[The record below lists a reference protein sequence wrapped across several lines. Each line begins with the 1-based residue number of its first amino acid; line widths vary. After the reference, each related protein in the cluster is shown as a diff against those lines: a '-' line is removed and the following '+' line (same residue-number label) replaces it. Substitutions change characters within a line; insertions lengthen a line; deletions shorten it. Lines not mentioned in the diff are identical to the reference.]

1 MNPKLRVLIIE
12 DSEEDLLLLLR
23 ELREGGYELS
33 YQWVKDRQEMN
44 EALSEDWD
52 IILSDYVLPQ
62 FSGLEA
68 LKMMKERGLKLPFI
82 MLSGQITEATAVK
95 AMRAG
100 AQDYIIK
107 GNLSRLIPAIQRE
120 LREAELRK
128 EKRQIEESL
137 QASEERFC
145 EIFHASPDIMAI
157 LSLPDL
163 TFIDVNAS
171 WSAYTG
177 KRREDA
183 IGKTVLQLKS
193 ILSFVDY
200 DKLFQ
205 LLREQ
210 GSVHNI
216 EVSFRKPTGETC
228 VLLGSAS
235 TVKLDGKPSIF
246 VVAKD
251 ITHLRGM
258 QLAVETSEARFQ
270 AMFEKSFTGI
280 GIMDGDGTVLHA
292 NTALKNMLGYS
303 KEEFIG
309 INTREITH
317 PDDIVKNIIYY
328 RQLAS
333 GKLDYYQME
342 KRYIKKDG
350 KVVWANMSVTAI
362 RDAHG
367 RFIQAIAFVEDITQR
382 KKNEIKLRQLAAIV
396 ESSDD
401 AIISKDPQGIIISWN
416 AGAER
421 IYGYTEKEAIGRH
434 FSFLCLDEN
443 TCEQEI
449 MDAVRQGGRLHNYE
463 TIRQRKDGKVI
474 QVAHTISPIY
484 DLNGKFTGV
493 STIVR
498 DITERK
504 EMEKEM
510 LRLDR
515 LNLVG
520 EMAAGISHEVR
531 NPMTTV
537 KGFLQIL
544 REKPDCVQYK
554 DYYNL
559 MIDELDRAN
568 SIISE
573 FLSIGKS
580 KTTEMTMQNLND
592 ILHSLAPLIQADA
605 VGQGK
610 NIYLETSKVPDLL
623 LNDKEIRQV
632 ILNLA
637 RNGLEAMPQG
647 GCLGI
652 RTFVDNDDV
661 VLAVKDQGAG
671 IPPEQMEKLGTPFYT
686 TKEKGTGLGLANC
699 FSIVARHQGTI
710 QVESG
715 SGGTTFYV
723 KFNIAQQ
730 KERL

>member
-1 MNPKLRVLIIE
+1 MNLKLRVLIIE
-12 DSEEDLLLLLR
+12 DSEDDLHLLLR
-23 ELREGGYELS
+23 ELREGGYAFS
-33 YQWVKDRQEMN
+33 YRWVKDRQEMSQ
-44 EALSEDWD
+44 ALSVDWD

-68 LKMMKERGLKLPFI
+68 LKMIRERGLELPFI
-82 MLSGQITEATAVK
+82 MLSGQISEVTAVE
-95 AMRAG
+95 AIRAG
-100 AQDYIIK
+100 AQDYIVK

-120 LREAELRK
+120 LREAKLRK
-128 EKRQIEESL
+128 EKRQVEKSL
-137 QASEERFC
+137 QASEEKFC
-145 EIFHASPDIMAI
+145 KIFHASPDIMAI

-163 TFIDVNAS
+163 IFIDVNAS
-171 WSAYTG
+171 WLAYTG
-177 KRREDA
+177 NHREA
-183 IGKTVLQLKS
+183 VIGKTVMQLNS
-193 ILSFVDY
+193 ILRFVDH

-205 LLREQ
+205 LLREY
-210 GSVHNI
+210 GSVHNE
-216 EVSFRKPTGETC
+216 EVYFRRPSGEIN
-228 VLLGSAS
+228 VVLGSAS
-235 TVKLDGKPSIF
+235 MIKLDGKSCVF

-251 ITHLRGM
+251 ITHLKGM
-258 QLAVETSEARFQ
+258 QQAAETSEARFQ

-280 GIMDGDGTVLHA
+280 GIMDGEGTVLHG
-292 NTALKNMLGYS
+292 NTALKNILGYS
-303 KEEFIG
+303 TEDFIG
-309 INTREITH
+309 VNTRQVTH
-317 PDDIVKNIIYY
+317 PDDIAKNMIYY

-342 KRYIKKDG
+342 KRYIRKDG

-362 RDAHG
+362 RDAQG
-367 RFIQAIAFVEDITQR
+367 KFIQAIAFVEDITQR

-401 AIISKDPQGIIISWN
+401 GIISKDPRGIIVSWN

-421 IYGYTEKEAIGRH
+421 IYGYTEEEAIGRH
-434 FSFLCLDEN
+434 FSFLCPDN
-443 TCEQEI
+443 NRCEEEI
-449 MDAVRQGGRLHNYE
+449 MDAVRNGRRLHNYE
-463 TIRQRKDGKVI
+463 TVRQRKDGRII

-484 DLNGKFTGV
+484 DLNGRFTGV
-493 STIVR
+493 STVVR
-498 DITERK
+498 DITEHK

-544 REKPDCVQYK
+544 RDKPDCVQYM

-573 FLSIGKS
+573 FLSIGRS

-637 RNGLEAMPQG
+637 RNGLEAMSQG
-647 GCLGI
+647 YCLRI

-661 VLAVKDQGAG
+661 VLAVQDQGTG
-671 IPPEQMEKLGTPFYT
+671 ILPEQMEKLGTPFYT

-699 FSIVARHQGTI
+699 FSVVARHRGTI

-723 KFNIAQQ
+723 KF
-730 KERL
+730 KVSC